1 VDGLIPAWVA
11 RVAPHERRAV
21 WLAFVCHLVLY
32 ASYYILRPVRDT
44 MATVF
49 GADQLQN
56 LFVGTFVGTLVFSPV
71 FAMLASRFKVRQ
83 LLPGVFWFLILC
95 IVLFALL
102 LRARSD
108 DDRWIAGSYY
118 LWFSV
123 INLFIVSVFWSLM
136 VDTFTAAQ
144 GTRLFAFI
152 ALGGE
157 LGAILGPV
165 LTRTLVGHLKLEGL
179 LLLAA
184 LGFAVVMGLFYGLI
198 REKERLRVGSVEGQ
212 TTTTDRSLSGNPFDG
227 FLMLFRSRY
236 MMTQAAFLLMMTW
249 VNTVAYVLQTDFIG
263 RAFSAVETRAQAI
276 ADIDL
281 VVNVCTAAVLLL
293 GLGQILRRFGVRAGL
308 MINSMLMIPAFLA
321 LLVSPTLLMVQLL
334 RIVGRVA
341 QYAIARPSREIC
353 FTVVEQE
360 SRYRAKNV
368 IDTVVYRLGDLASV
382 WVQTGVRAA
391 GFGLAGAVGLG
402 VGASVVWGWVALRL
416 SKQYDALRAA
426 QARAA

>member
-1 VDGLIPAWVA
+1 
-11 RVAPHERRAV
+11 
-21 WLAFVCHLVLY
+21 
-32 ASYYILRPVRDT
+32 
-44 MATVF
+44 
-49 GADQLQN
+49 
-56 LFVGTFVGTLVFSPV
+56 
-71 FAMLASRFKVRQ
+71 
-83 LLPGVFWFLILC
+83 
-95 IVLFALL
+95 
-102 LRARSD
+102 
-108 DDRWIAGSYY
+108 
-118 LWFSV
+118 
-123 INLFIVSVFWSLM
+123 
-136 VDTFTAAQ
+136 
-144 GTRLFAFI
+144 
-152 ALGGE
+152 
-157 LGAILGPV
+157 
-165 LTRTLVGHLKLEGL
+165 
-179 LLLAA
+179 
-184 LGFAVVMGLFYGLI
+184 
-198 REKERLRVGSVEGQ
+198 
-212 TTTTDRSLSGNPFDG
+212 
-227 FLMLFRSRY
+227 
-236 MMTQAAFLLMMTW
+236 
-249 VNTVAYVLQTDFIG
+249 
-263 RAFSAVETRAQAI
+263 
-276 ADIDL
+276 
-281 VVNVCTAAVLLL
+281 VLLL